1 MNLGLLRAYSWV
13 MKLSFEKLRK
23 AYIDERFEFMST
35 HYAMYHN
42 FQNVGYCRQAD
53 VSPI

>member
-13 MKLSFEKLRK
+13 MKLRK

-53 VSPI
+53 ISPI